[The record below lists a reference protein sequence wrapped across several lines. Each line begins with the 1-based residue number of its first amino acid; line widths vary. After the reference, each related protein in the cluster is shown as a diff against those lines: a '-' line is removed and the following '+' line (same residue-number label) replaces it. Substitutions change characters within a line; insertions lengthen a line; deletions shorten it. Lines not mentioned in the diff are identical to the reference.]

1 MRSMNPF
8 RPVSRLL
15 LLGALLAGALIT
27 PARARAQ
34 VPPLDHVIVVIM
46 ENKSY
51 DQVRTAAYTAS
62 LITNYSTCTN
72 SFAVTHPSQ
81 PNYIALWA
89 GSTLGV
95 VNDACPAPGSPYSAE
110 NLGHACEVAGRSWR
124 AYSEGLPNVG
134 DPVCATA
141 GNSYTRKHDPWT
153 DFANLDH
160 TRERPYT
167 DLAVDIAAH
176 TLPNLAF
183 VVPNNCDNTHDCA
196 VATGDAWLA
205 ANLPAMISAVG
216 PNGVVILTWDEDN
229 NLSGNHI
236 LTVFAGPTV
245 RTGYASTATVT
256 HYGILRTIGDALG
269 LPPIGAAV
277 SAAPVIDVWAG
288 FPTSA
293 PTRTWGQLKSVYR

>member
-1 MRSMNPF
+1 MRFQTTSRRASMLALF
-8 RPVSRLL
+8 AALAA
-15 LLGALLAGALIT
+15 GTLLAAPRT
-27 PARARAQ
+27 EAQ

-51 DQVRTAAYTAS
+51 DQVRTATYTAS
-62 LITNYSTCTN
+62 LIANYSTCTN

-81 PNYIALWA
+81 PNYIALWSGA
-89 GSTLGV
+89 TQGV
-95 VNDACPAPGSPYSAE
+95 TNDVCPAPGSPYVTE

-124 AYSEGLPNVG
+124 AYSEGLPSAG
-134 DPVCATA
+134 STVCATA

-153 DFANLDH
+153 DFSNLDH

-167 DLAVDIAAH
+167 DLAADIAANA
-176 TLPNLAF
+176 LPNLAF

-229 NLSGNHI
+229 NLAGNHI

-245 RTGYASTATVT
+245 RTGYSSTGTVT

-269 LPPIGAAV
+269 LPPIGAAA
-277 SAAPVIDVWAG
+277 SAAPVVDVWAG
-288 FPTSA
+288 FPTA
-293 PTRTWGQLKSVYR
+293 VATRSWGRLKTVYR